1 MKKLFLIIGLL
12 LFGLSY
18 AQEVK
23 EAVSPGTT
31 PEKKNSFMLSFRGGY
46 DVLPMYNTKAPY
58 IKFKGGLEG
67 GTSLDYYWDWF
78 GLGFDFDYIQN
89 KPVSTFPTE
98 NVYVRSYYDT
108 HIGLVKITDWK
119 LTEEK
124 ITRMFFGIGPDFK
137 YENENFMTELNLR
150 GGYGSIK
157 GGEVILTGSTEQGD
171 WDNLYNYYAGFDTH
185 AISAKAQVRFTYF
198 FNDMMGFHVGS
209 YYLTHFKVQE
219 LTDRYEHVYSS
230 IYTNLEERSDDLGDY
245 YLVKNMDYIK
255 SKKINISSL
264 GIFAGITFKFA
275 PKPKPVPIPPP
286 VKKEVVTNIVVTAKD
301 RFTEQTLPGAD
312 VVLKNEAGDIL
323 KTGTTNDFGVYV
335 FENIKEGNYKIEGA
349 WNEKALTPASVDKS
363 EFKAGENIKKTLWYE
378 DENFILK
385 GKVVKCNTDI
395 PLEDVTVVL
404 EDKDNAVK
412 KTTITDK
419 DGKFTFYLKQ
429 KANYS
434 LYGKKQKYFSQTE
447 HISTADFDRSKT
459 MFINLEIC
467 MDKADCGK
475 PIRLNNI
482 LYDFDKYYIREDAKP
497 ELDKLVEFMKENS
510 DVIVELSS
518 HTDSRGSDAYNMRLS
533 QKRAEAA
540 VNYIISKGISP
551 NRIKAVGYGE
561 SKLLNRCDDGV
572 PCSEAEHQLNRR
584 TEFKVI
590 CPKDPGFN
598 KN

>member
-1 MKKLFLIIGLL
+1 MKKFILIIGLL
-12 LFGLSY
+12 LFGMSY

-46 DVLPMYNTKAPY
+46 DVLPMYNNNTRFV
-58 IKFKGGLEG
+58 KFKGGIEA

-98 NVYVRSYYDT
+98 NFYISEYIDSYYF
-108 HIGLVKITDWK
+108 IQITDWSLK
-119 LTEEK
+119 EEK
-124 ITRMFFGIGPDFK
+124 ITRMFFGLGPDFK
-137 YENENFMTELNLR
+137 FGNEDFITEINLR
-150 GGYGSIK
+150 GGYGLIK
-157 GGEVILTGSTEQGD
+157 GGEVQLKGETEQGYER
-171 WDNLYNYYAGFDTH
+171 LINYYSGFDTG
-185 AISAKAQVRFTYF
+185 AISAKAQLRFTYF
-198 FNDMMGFHVGS
+198 FNDVVGFHAGG
-209 YYLTHFKVQE
+209 YYMNHFNVQE
-219 LTDRYEHVYSS
+219 LTDPYEHVYSY
-230 IYTNLEERSDDLGDY
+230 IYLNFVEDPEYPGELHGTIYEY
-245 YLVKNMDYIK
+245 
-255 SKKINISSL
+255 KKPEKVNISSI
-264 GIFAGITFKFA
+264 GVFAGLTFRFT